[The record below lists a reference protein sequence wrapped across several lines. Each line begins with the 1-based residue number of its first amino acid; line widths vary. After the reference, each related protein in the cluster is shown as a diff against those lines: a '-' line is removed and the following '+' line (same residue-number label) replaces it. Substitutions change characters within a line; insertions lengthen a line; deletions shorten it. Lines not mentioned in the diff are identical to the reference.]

1 MRGLGTRVGW
11 GCSRLVI
18 GKVEEVLRGRRDAA
32 LEAGAQHG
40 WLRCMY
46 HYLGPRGGACNDAR
60 VRTGTYQRL
69 AQLRKVDALRRFPH
83 GDHVEASLCRRLHL
97 VRVRVRVIG
106 LGSGS
111 GSGLGLGFGFGL
123 GLGLGVR
130 VGVRG

>member
-69 AQLRKVDALRRFPH
+69 AQLGKVDALRRFPH
-83 GDHVEASLCRRLHL
+83 GAHVE
-97 VRVRVRVIG
+97 G
-106 LGSGS
+106 WGW
-111 GSGLGLGFGFGL
+111 
-123 GLGLGVR
+123 GLGVR